1 MREETFAYLAD
12 IKKIITKATKRTKQT
27 KSTVQTS
34 PKWMNTYF
42 EIFKVLLDLEFEK
55 FEWCNFVY
63 NFGSNILLLLYVD
76 DIVIFGKTD
85 EHINKVLILLKGRF
99 DLKVLGKTKKLL
111 GVEFE
116 EHKGGKSFNLC
127 SDPPNKLY

>member
-1 MREETFAYLAD
+1 MSQPPGFIAKGKENYTCKLN
-12 IKKIITKATKRTKQT
+12 KALYGLHQSGRI
-27 KSTVQTS
+27 
-34 PKWMNTYF
+34 WYF
-42 EIFKVLLDLEFEK
+42 EINSILTDLGFEK
-55 FEWCNFVY
+55 FEWCNCVY
-63 NFGSNILLLLYVD
+63 NFRSNILLLLYVD
-76 DIVIFGKTD
+76 DSVIFEKTD

>member
-1 MREETFAYLAD
+1 
-12 IKKIITKATKRTKQT
+12 
-27 KSTVQTS
+27 
-34 PKWMNTYF
+34 MNTYF

-76 DIVIFGKTD
+76 DIVIFGKAYK
-85 EHINKVLILLKGRF
+85 HINKILNLLKGSF
-99 DLKVLGKTKKLL
+99 DLKVLGETRKLL

-116 EHKGGKSFNLC
+116 EHKGETHSTSVVIHQINYIEEVYDLLISLSFISLLF
-127 SDPPNKLY
+127 P